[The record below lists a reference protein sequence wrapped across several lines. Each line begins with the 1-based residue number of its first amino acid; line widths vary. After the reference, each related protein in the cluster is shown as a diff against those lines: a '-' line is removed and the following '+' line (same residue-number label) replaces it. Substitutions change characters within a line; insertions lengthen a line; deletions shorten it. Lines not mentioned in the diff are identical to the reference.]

1 MTTATEQKLKIVVR
15 VEHDQDMESPLEHD
29 CFTLISGFNNVGK
42 FQNTFNEFMDDDD
55 RIPEEDFW
63 MLSCYRHGFESWS
76 LLGEGH
82 QCQWDTTPY
91 AGVLYLE
98 NPKERDQWKNVKVD
112 GEQFT
117 STDAARSVIET
128 YNRWLSGDCWWY
140 RIEVEEE
147 TNAEGCCSK
156 CGTPDVNRYERSL
169 EEQDSCGGFI
179 GLEHCLDEI
188 ESSLK
193 HVADSVTDKSRYEF
207 EICGD
212 EAGQCYISDI
222 AERIK
227 EAWPTSRGEV

>member
-1 MTTATEQKLKIVVR
+1 MIALTKQKLRIVVR
-15 VEHDQDMESPLEHD
+15 VEHDQDTESPLEND
-29 CFTLISGFNNVGK
+29 CFKMISA
-42 FQNTFNEFMDDDD
+42 FQGGERFLNTFDEFMRDAN
-55 RIPEEDFW
+55 RMPGEDFW
-63 MLSCYRHGFESWS
+63 ALSCYRHSGEAWS

-82 QCQWDTTPY
+82 QCQWDTTRE

-98 NPKERDQWKNVKVD
+98 NPKERDQWKDVKVD

-117 STDAARSVIET
+117 STDAARAVLET

-156 CGTPDVNRYERSL
+156 CGTPDVNWYERSL
-169 EEQDSCGGFI
+169 EEADSCGGFI

-193 HVADSVTDKSRYEF
+193 HVADGVTDKSRYEF

-212 EAGQCYISDI
+212 EAGQAYLGDIS
-222 AERIK
+222 ERIK
-227 EAWPTSRGEV
+227 KAWRTSRGEV